1 MPGLTLQAA
10 YWMTWFSL
18 RGFTA
23 IFEIAQLIGLIYVTV
38 RKNLFGRT
46 VRDIRSVAAEAA
58 VS

>member
-1 MPGLTLQAA
+1 MHAA

-23 IFEIAQLIGLIYVTV
+23 IFEIAQLLGLIYVTI

-46 VRDIRSVAAEAA
+46 VRDIRSVCAQRWPR
-58 VS
+58 